1 MASPSLID
9 KMEKLLADSLIPNA
23 QTLIDKIKEVDKA
36 AYDVVK
42 TFGLSNSQVMAIKS
56 SLTGAASEVERLG
69 GKFSD
74 VLSIQTHLGEMTNR
88 NAILMS
94 ESFAGIY
101 AAAEVSGETA
111 RQMGKSFK
119 DTGFSL
125 YSISEQ
131 MEGVVNT
138 ARSIGVN
145 AVAVSSQVIDN
156 MGELNRYNFEG
167 GVQGLAKMAAN
178 ATNLRIDMKTTM
190 GFAENVFDPENAIK
204 MAASMQRLGVN
215 VSGLKDPLE
224 LMYNAMNNPEKLQD
238 QLAELGKSFT
248 KMNADGNFEIMPG
261 AKRRLRE
268 LSLELGMPAGE
279 LERMGLAARELDKK
293 MSQIRMPSGL
303 NLSKEQQTM
312 IANMSEMKDGVA
324 TIKFTD
330 DQGVAQTKNVME
342 LKEGDLAAIAE
353 TGRPKSIEEIQ
364 KGQLNLQERIN
375 ASLTVIKNKV
385 ATGVAGAK
393 TTDDTYKVAAKIET
407 AIYDFISDGLGA
419 TSKISSVLDN
429 TSDVL
434 IDSIVNLVSG
444 EKSLSDVFTNIGSV
458 GNELA
463 TQLDGN
469 LKTALDNAETNLNE
483 FAGGNNKIMTLLE
496 ELMGKMMMVGNNSQT
511 PITPVAPIT
520 PVEDFIKMPGM
531 TIEPL
536 AKDTIFGGTG
546 FESFIDGLKEMKTL
560 PNNTNVGNNQFEEF
574 LKKFKD
580 VKPNNGSNEP
590 QTPIEIKST
599 AEINLNIKI
608 DAPNQIDTNQIILA
622 LENQGVKQKLYQS
635 MKEAMYN
642 NGLSSPTSSKTKLMN
657 PYLNR

>member
-1 MASPSLID
+1 MATPNADGYLD
-9 KMEKLLADSLIPNA
+9 KMEKLLSDSLIPNA
-23 QTLIDKIKEVDKA
+23 QTLIDKIREVDEKA
-36 AYDVVK
+36 YQVVK
-42 TFGLSNSQVMAIKS
+42 TFGLSNTQVMAIKS

-69 GKFSD
+69 GQMQN
-74 VLSIQTHLGEMTNR
+74 VLDIQIELGKVTNR
-88 NAILMS
+88 NIILTS
-94 ESFAGIY
+94 DSFAGIF
-101 AAAEVSGETA
+101 AAAEVSGQSA
-111 RQMGKSFK
+111 NDMGKAFK

-131 MEGVVNT
+131 MEGVINT
-138 ARSIGVN
+138 ARSMGLNTVE
-145 AVAVSSQVIDN
+145 VSSQVIDN
-156 MGELNRYNFEG
+156 MGELNRFNFEG

-178 ATNLRIDMKTTM
+178 ATNLRVDMKTTM

-224 LMYNAMNNPEKLQD
+224 LMYNAMNNPDKLND
-238 QLAELGKSFT
+238 QLAQLGKSFV

-268 LSLELGMPAGE
+268 LNSELKLPAGT
-279 LERMGLAARELDKK
+279 LEQMGLASAELDKK

-312 IANMSEMKDGVA
+312 IANMSEIKDGVA

-330 DQGVAQTKNVME
+330 DKGEAQEKNVMS
-342 LKEGDLAAIAE
+342 LDSKDLEAIAE

-393 TTDDTYKVAAKIET
+393 TTDDAFKGAAKVET
-407 AIYDFISDGLGA
+407 VLYDFISDSLGK
-419 TSKISSVLDN
+419 TSKISSTFDK

-434 IDSIVNLVSG
+434 IDSIENLVSG
-444 EKSLSDVFTNIGSV
+444 EQSLSEVFTNIGSI
-458 GNELA
+458 GNEIA
-463 TQLDGN
+463 TQLN
-469 LKTALDNAETNLNE
+469 ENFKTALSTAETNLDK
-483 FAGGNNKIMTLLE
+483 FASGDNKIVPLLQTLMDKMTT
-496 ELMGKMMMVGNNSQT
+496 VGNNSQT
-511 PITPVAPIT
+511 PITPVK
-520 PVEDFIKMPGM
+520 DFIKMPGM

-560 PNNTNVGNNQFEEF
+560 PNKTMGV
-574 LKKFKD
+574 
-580 VKPNNGSNEP
+580 NNGELERMALASAKLSNKSNEP
-590 QTPIEIKST
+590 QTPIETKST
-599 AEINLNIKI
+599 ADINLNIKI

-642 NGLSSPTSSKTKLMN
+642 NGLSAPTSSKTKLMN

>member
-1 MASPSLID
+1 MASLID
-9 KMEKLLADSLIPNA
+9 KMEKLLTDSLIPNA
-23 QTLIDKIKEVDKA
+23 QTLIEKIEEVDKA

-69 GKFSD
+69 GNLSD
-74 VLSIQTHLGEMTNR
+74 VVDIQKELGRVTNR

-101 AAAEVSGETA
+101 AASEVSGQTA
-111 RQMGKSFK
+111 KEMGKSFK

-156 MGELNRYNFEG
+156 MGELNRFNFEG
-167 GVQGLAKMAAN
+167 GVKGLAKMAAN
-178 ATNLRIDMKTTM
+178 ATNLRVDMKNTLD
-190 GFAENVFDPENAIK
+190 FADKVFDPEGAIK

-268 LSLELGMPAGE
+268 LSIELGMPAGE

-330 DQGVAQTKNVME
+330 DKGEAQTKNVME

-407 AIYDFISDGLGA
+407 AIYDFISDSLGA
-419 TSKISSVLDN
+419 TSKISSTFDK
-429 TSDVL
+429 TSYVL
-434 IDSIVNLVSG
+434 IDSIENLVSG
-444 EKSLSDVFTNIGSV
+444 EKSLSEVFTNIGSV
-458 GNELA
+458 GNEIA
-463 TQLDGN
+463 TQLN
-469 LKTALDNAETNLNE
+469 ENFKVALSNAETNLDK
-483 FAGGNNKIMTLLE
+483 FASGDNKIVPLLQTLMDKMTT
-496 ELMGKMMMVGNNSQT
+496 VGNNSQT
-511 PITPVAPIT
+511 PIT

>member
-1 MASPSLID
+1 MATPNADGYLD
-9 KMEKLLADSLIPNA
+9 KMEKLLSDSLIPNA
-23 QTLIDKIKEVDKA
+23 QTLIDKIREVDEKA
-36 AYDVVK
+36 YEVVK
-42 TFGLSNSQVMAIKS
+42 TFGLSNTQVMAIKS

-69 GKFSD
+69 GQMQD
-74 VLSIQTHLGEMTNR
+74 VLDIQIELGKVTNR
-88 NAILMS
+88 NIILTS
-94 ESFAGIY
+94 DSFAGIF
-101 AAAEVSGETA
+101 AAAEVSGQSADE
-111 RQMGKSFK
+111 MGKSFK

-145 AVAVSSQVIDN
+145 AAAVSSQVIDN
-156 MGELNRYNFEG
+156 MGELNRFNFEG

-190 GFAENVFDPENAIK
+190 GFAENVFDPEDAIK

-238 QLAELGKSFT
+238 QLAQLGKSFV

-268 LSLELGMPAGE
+268 LNSELKLPAGT
-279 LERMGLAARELDKK
+279 LEQMGLASAELDKK

-330 DQGVAQTKNVME
+330 DKGEAQEKNVMS
-342 LKEGDLAAIAE
+342 LDAKDLEAIAE

-393 TTDDTYKVAAKIET
+393 TTDDAFKGAAKVET
-407 AIYDFISDGLGA
+407 VLYDFISDSLGK
-419 TSKISSVLDN
+419 TSKISSTFDK

-434 IDSIVNLVSG
+434 IDSIENLVSG
-444 EKSLSDVFTNIGSV
+444 EQSLSEVFTNIGSV
-458 GNELA
+458 GNEIA
-463 TQLDGN
+463 TQLN
-469 LKTALDNAETNLNE
+469 ENFKVALSNAETNLDK
-483 FAGGNNKIMTLLE
+483 FASGDNKIVPLLE
-496 ELMGKMMMVGNNSQT
+496 ELMGKMKTVGNNSQT
-511 PITPVAPIT
+511 PIKPVK
-520 PVEDFIKMPGM
+520 DFIKMPGM

-560 PNNTNVGNNQFEEF
+560 PNKTMGV
-574 LKKFKD
+574 
-580 VKPNNGSNEP
+580 NNGELERMALASAKLSNKSNEP
-590 QTPIEIKST
+590 QTPIETKST
-599 AEINLNIKI
+599 ADINLNIKI

-642 NGLSSPTSSKTKLMN
+642 NGLSAPTSSKTKLMN

>member
-1 MASPSLID
+1 
-9 KMEKLLADSLIPNA
+9 
-23 QTLIDKIKEVDKA
+23 
-36 AYDVVK
+36 
-42 TFGLSNSQVMAIKS
+42 
-56 SLTGAASEVERLG
+56 
-69 GKFSD
+69 
-74 VLSIQTHLGEMTNR
+74 MTNR

-138 ARSIGVN
+138 ARAIGVN
-145 AVAVSSQVIDN
+145 TQAVSQAVVEN
-156 MGELNRYNFEG
+156 MGQLNRINFEG
-167 GVQGLAKMAAN
+167 GVKGLAKMAAN
-178 ATNLRIDMKTTM
+178 ATNLRVDMKTTLD
-190 GFAENVFDPENAIK
+190 FADKVFDPEGAIK

-330 DQGVAQTKNVME
+330 ENGEAQTKNVME

-496 ELMGKMMMVGNNSQT
+496 ELMGKMMTVGNNSQTPIT

>member
-1 MASPSLID
+1 MKSLID
-9 KMEKLLADSLIPNA
+9 KMEELLTDSLIPNA

-69 GKFSD
+69 GMFSD
-74 VLSIQTHLGEMTNR
+74 VLSIQTQLGKITNR

-101 AAAEVSGETA
+101 AASEVSGQTVKE
-111 RQMGKSFK
+111 MGKSFK

-268 LSLELGMPAGE
+268 LNLELKLPAGT
-279 LERMGLAARELDKK
+279 LEQMGLASAELDKK

-330 DQGVAQTKNVME
+330 ENGEAQTKNVME

>member
-1 MASPSLID
+1 MATPNADGYLD
-9 KMEKLLADSLIPNA
+9 KMEKLLSESLIPNA
-23 QTLIDKIKEVDKA
+23 QTLIDKIREVDEKA
-36 AYDVVK
+36 YQVVK
-42 TFGLSNSQVMAIKS
+42 TFGLSNTQVMAIKS

-69 GKFSD
+69 GQMQN
-74 VLSIQTHLGEMTNR
+74 VLDIQIELGKVTNR
-88 NAILMS
+88 NIILTS
-94 ESFAGIY
+94 DSFAGIF
-101 AAAEVSGETA
+101 AAAEVSGQSA
-111 RQMGKSFK
+111 DDMGKSFK
-119 DTGFSL
+119 NTGFSL

-145 AVAVSSQVIDN
+145 AAAVSSQVIDN
-156 MGELNRYNFEG
+156 MGELNRFNFEG

-178 ATNLRIDMKTTM
+178 ATNLRVDMKTTM
-190 GFAENVFDPENAIK
+190 GFAENVFDPEDAIK

-238 QLAELGKSFT
+238 QLAQLGKSFV

-268 LSLELGMPAGE
+268 LNSELKLPAGT
-279 LERMGLAARELDKK
+279 LEQMGLASAELDKK

-330 DQGVAQTKNVME
+330 DKGESQEKNVMSLE
-342 LKEGDLAAIAE
+342 AKDLEAIAE

-393 TTDDTYKVAAKIET
+393 TTDDAFKGAAKVET
-407 AIYDFISDGLGA
+407 VLYDFVRDSLSK
-419 TSKISSVLDN
+419 TSKISSTFDK

-434 IDSIVNLVSG
+434 IDSIENLVSG
-444 EKSLSDVFTNIGSV
+444 EQSLSEVFTNIGSV
-458 GNELA
+458 GNEIA
-463 TQLDGN
+463 TQLN
-469 LKTALDNAETNLNE
+469 ENFKVALSNAETNLDK
-483 FAGGNNKIMTLLE
+483 FASGDNKIVPLLE
-496 ELMGKMMMVGNNSQT
+496 ELMGKMKTVGNNSQT
-511 PITPVAPIT
+511 PIT

-560 PNNTNVGNNQFEEF
+560 PNKTMGV
-574 LKKFKD
+574 
-580 VKPNNGSNEP
+580 NNGELERMALASAKLSNKSNEP
-590 QTPIEIKST
+590 QTPIETKST
-599 AEINLNIKI
+599 ADINLNIKI

-642 NGLSSPTSSKTKLMN
+642 NGLSAPTSSKTKLMN

>member
-1 MASPSLID
+1 MATPNADGYLD
-9 KMEKLLADSLIPNA
+9 KMEKLLSDSLIPNA
-23 QTLIDKIKEVDKA
+23 QTLIDKIREVDEKA
-36 AYDVVK
+36 YQVVK
-42 TFGLSNSQVMAIKS
+42 TFGLSNTQVMAIKS

-69 GKFSD
+69 GQMQN
-74 VLSIQTHLGEMTNR
+74 VLDIQTELGKVTNR
-88 NAILMS
+88 NIILTS
-94 ESFAGIY
+94 DSFAGIF
-101 AAAEVSGETA
+101 AAAEVSGQSATD
-111 RQMGKSFK
+111 MGKAFK

-131 MEGVVNT
+131 MEGVINT
-138 ARSIGVN
+138 ARSMGLNTKEI
-145 AVAVSSQVIDN
+145 SSQVIDN
-156 MGELNRYNFEG
+156 MGELNRFNFEG

-178 ATNLRIDMKTTM
+178 ATNLRVDMKTTM

-224 LMYNAMNNPEKLQD
+224 LMYNAMNNPDKLND
-238 QLAELGKSFT
+238 QLAQLGKSFV

-268 LSLELGMPAGE
+268 LNSELKLPAGT
-279 LERMGLAARELDKK
+279 LQKMGLASAELDKK

-312 IANMSEMKDGVA
+312 IANMSEIKDGVA

-330 DQGVAQTKNVME
+330 DKGEAQEKNVMSLDE
-342 LKEGDLAAIAE
+342 KDLKAIAE

-364 KGQLNLQERIN
+364 RGQLNLQERIN
-375 ASLTVIKNKV
+375 ASLNVIKGKV

-393 TTDDTYKVAAKIET
+393 TTDDAFKGAAKIESEL
-407 AIYDFISDGLGA
+407 YDFISNSLGK
-419 TSKISSVLDN
+419 TSEISSTFDK

-434 IDSIVNLVSG
+434 ISSIENLVSG
-444 EKSLSDVFTNIGSV
+444 EQSLSEVFTNIGSI
-458 GNELA
+458 GNEIA
-463 TQLDGN
+463 TQLN
-469 LKTALDNAETNLNE
+469 ENFKTALSTAETNLDK
-483 FAGGNNKIMTLLE
+483 FASGDNKIVPLLQTLIDKMTT
-496 ELMGKMMMVGNNSQT
+496 VGNNSQT
-511 PITPVAPIT
+511 ETIPTV
-520 PVEDFIKMPGM
+520 PVEDFIKTPGM
-531 TIEPL
+531 GIETLPQ
-536 AKDTIFGGTG
+536 DTIFGGTG

-560 PNNTNVGNNQFEEF
+560 PNKTMGV
-574 LKKFKD
+574 
-580 VKPNNGSNEP
+580 NNGELERMALASAKLSNKSNEP
-590 QTPIEIKST
+590 QTPIETKST
-599 AEINLNIKI
+599 ADINLNIKI

-642 NGLSSPTSSKTKLMN
+642 NGLSAPTSSKTKLMN

>member
-1 MASPSLID
+1 
-9 KMEKLLADSLIPNA
+9 
-23 QTLIDKIKEVDKA
+23 
-36 AYDVVK
+36 
-42 TFGLSNSQVMAIKS
+42 
-56 SLTGAASEVERLG
+56 
-69 GKFSD
+69 
-74 VLSIQTHLGEMTNR
+74 
-88 NAILMS
+88 
-94 ESFAGIY
+94 
-101 AAAEVSGETA
+101 
-111 RQMGKSFK
+111 
-119 DTGFSL
+119 
-125 YSISEQ
+125 
-131 MEGVVNT
+131 
-138 ARSIGVN
+138 
-145 AVAVSSQVIDN
+145 
-156 MGELNRYNFEG
+156 
-167 GVQGLAKMAAN
+167 
-178 ATNLRIDMKTTM
+178 
-190 GFAENVFDPENAIK
+190 
-204 MAASMQRLGVN
+204 MQRLGVN

-496 ELMGKMMMVGNNSQT
+496 ELMGKMMTVGNNSQTPIT

>member
-1 MASPSLID
+1 MASLID
-9 KMEKLLADSLIPNA
+9 KMEKLLTDSLIPNA
-23 QTLIDKIKEVDKA
+23 QTLIDKIKEVDTA
-36 AYDVVK
+36 AYEVVK

-69 GKFSD
+69 GKFGD
-74 VLSIQTHLGEMTNR
+74 VLSIQTQLGKITNR

-101 AAAEVSGETA
+101 AAAEVSGESA

-145 AVAVSSQVIDN
+145 TQAVSQEVVDN
-156 MGELNRYNFEG
+156 MGQLNRFNFEG
-167 GVQGLAKMAAN
+167 GVKGLAKMAAN
-178 ATNLRIDMKTTM
+178 ATNLRVDMKTTLD
-190 GFAENVFDPENAIK
+190 FADKVFDPEGAIK

-268 LSLELGMPAGE
+268 LSIELGMPAGE

-330 DQGVAQTKNVME
+330 DKGEAQTKNVME

-407 AIYDFISDGLGA
+407 AIYDFISDSLGA
-419 TSKISSVLDN
+419 TSKISSTFDK
-429 TSDVL
+429 TSYVL
-434 IDSIVNLVSG
+434 IDSIENLVSG
-444 EKSLSDVFTNIGSV
+444 EKSLSEVFTNIGSV
-458 GNELA
+458 GNEIA
-463 TQLDGN
+463 TQLN
-469 LKTALDNAETNLNE
+469 ENFKVALSNAETNLDK
-483 FAGGNNKIMTLLE
+483 FASGDNKIVPLLQTLMDKMTT
-496 ELMGKMMMVGNNSQT
+496 VGNNSQT
-511 PITPVAPIT
+511 PIT

>member
-1 MASPSLID
+1 MASLID
-9 KMEKLLADSLIPNA
+9 KMEELLKDSLIPNA

-138 ARSIGVN
+138 ARAIGVN
-145 AVAVSSQVIDN
+145 TQAVSQAVVEN
-156 MGELNRYNFEG
+156 MGQLNRINFEG
-167 GVQGLAKMAAN
+167 GVKGLAKMAAN
-178 ATNLRIDMKTTM
+178 ATNLRVDMKTTLD
-190 GFAENVFDPENAIK
+190 FADKVFDPEGAIK

-330 DQGVAQTKNVME
+330 ENGEAQTKNVME

>member
-1 MASPSLID
+1 MASLID
-9 KMEKLLADSLIPNA
+9 KMEKLLTDSLIPNA
-23 QTLIDKIKEVDKA
+23 QTLIDKIKEVDEA

-69 GKFSD
+69 GKFSN
-74 VLSIQTHLGEMTNR
+74 VLSIQTQLGKITNR

-101 AAAEVSGETA
+101 AASEVSGQTA
-111 RQMGKSFK
+111 KEMGKSFK

-145 AVAVSSQVIDN
+145 TQAVSQAVVEN
-156 MGELNRYNFEG
+156 MGQLNRFNFEG
-167 GVQGLAKMAAN
+167 GVKGLAKMAAN
-178 ATNLRIDMKTTM
+178 ATNLRVDMKTTLD
-190 GFAENVFDPENAIK
+190 FADKVFDPEGAIK

-268 LSLELGMPAGE
+268 LSIELGMPAGE

-330 DQGVAQTKNVME
+330 ENGEAQTKNVME

-419 TSKISSVLDN
+419 TSKISSAFDN

-434 IDSIVNLVSG
+434 INSIEGLVSN
-444 EKSLSDVFTNIGSV
+444 EQSLTKVFGNIGAA
-458 GNELA
+458 GKLIA

-483 FAGGNNKIMTLLE
+483 FASGNNKIMTLLE
-496 ELMGKMMMVGNNSQT
+496 ELMGKMMTVGNNSQT
-511 PITPVAPIT
+511 PITPVK
-520 PVEDFIKMPGM
+520 DFIKMPGM

>member
-1 MASPSLID
+1 
-9 KMEKLLADSLIPNA
+9 
-23 QTLIDKIKEVDKA
+23 
-36 AYDVVK
+36 
-42 TFGLSNSQVMAIKS
+42 
-56 SLTGAASEVERLG
+56 
-69 GKFSD
+69 
-74 VLSIQTHLGEMTNR
+74 MTNR

-138 ARSIGVN
+138 ARAIGVN
-145 AVAVSSQVIDN
+145 TQAVSQAVVEN
-156 MGELNRYNFEG
+156 MGQLNRINFEG
-167 GVQGLAKMAAN
+167 GVKGLAKMAAN
-178 ATNLRIDMKTTM
+178 ATNLRVDMKTTLD
-190 GFAENVFDPENAIK
+190 FADKVFDPEGAIK

-268 LSLELGMPAGE
+268 LNLELKLPAGT
-279 LERMGLAARELDKK
+279 LEQMGLASAELDKK

-330 DQGVAQTKNVME
+330 DQGKAQTKNVME

-496 ELMGKMMMVGNNSQT
+496 ELMGKMMTVGNNSQTPIT